1 MVFLF
6 AALGASAQNMPERSE
21 VRRGNRQYNKGNYE
35 KSIERYERAL
45 GAAPE
50 SFEAI
55 YNLGNALYKAERFDK
70 AEQTMRKAA
79 ADSLRADGERAEA
92 FYNLGN
98 AQFKQQKYKEALE
111 SYKQSLRL
119 NPDDQEAKYN
129 YAYTKRLLDE
139 NKDGGGGGNDDQ
151 NQDKDQNQDQQQ
163 QRERTPL
170 GVTTDLPETERQVPL
185 GLHVVNRLRRRV
197 DLKRRHF
204 EVNRIAR
211 PERVDDILVGIQHGG
226 PAEVPFTLFERRQR
240 VAFAQFEVAAVAFE
254 RVDRVFLVQ
263 FDGTSRLVLE
273 LGKLHHLHQILV
285 HVDHQ
290 VEPVADQ
297 DAVGRYVR
305 RYGRNVGLCLCG
317 GPHQEQ

>member
-1 MVFLF
+1 MYRLLYMVFLF

-163 QRERTPL
+163 QGGGEDKQD
-170 GVTTDLPETERQVPL
+170 GDRQQ
-185 GLHVVNRLRRRV
+185 
-197 DLKRRHF
+197 
-204 EVNRIAR
+204 
-211 PERVDDILVGIQHGG
+211 DD
-226 PAEVPFTLFERRQR
+226 
-240 VAFAQFEVAAVAFE
+240 
-254 RVDRVFLVQ
+254 
-263 FDGTSRLVLE
+263 
-273 LGKLHHLHQILV
+273 
-285 HVDHQ
+285 
-290 VEPVADQ
+290 
-297 DAVGRYVR
+297 
-305 RYGRNVGLCLCG
+305 
-317 GPHQEQ
+317 QEQQGDNQDQQGDQQNPPQPDKGDEGDEQGEQQPVPAGISPQEQEQMLDAIQAQEDRTQDKLKEKQGVVVRGKKNW

>member
-163 QRERTPL
+163 QGGGEDKQD
-170 GVTTDLPETERQVPL
+170 GDRQQ
-185 GLHVVNRLRRRV
+185 
-197 DLKRRHF
+197 D
-204 EVNRIAR
+204 
-211 PERVDDILVGIQHGG
+211 
-226 PAEVPFTLFERRQR
+226 
-240 VAFAQFEVAAVAFE
+240 
-254 RVDRVFLVQ
+254 
-263 FDGTSRLVLE
+263 
-273 LGKLHHLHQILV
+273 
-285 HVDHQ
+285 
-290 VEPVADQ
+290 DQ
-297 DAVGRYVR
+297 DQQGDNQDQQGDQQNPPQPDKGDEGDEQGEQQPVPAGIS
-305 RYGRNVGLCLCG
+305 
-317 GPHQEQ
+317 PQEQEQMLDAIQAQEDRTQDKLKEKQGVVVRGKKNW